1 MKVSLNWLTDYVEIK
16 LSAKELGELL
26 TNIGLVCD
34 GFNQT
39 DTDIVFDLDVTA
51 NRPDWLGHLGIAREI
66 AAVTGAAFR
75 PPQPANLPAKG
86 DVTKLTSV
94 QVDAPDLCPRY
105 TARLLRGIKIG
116 PSPDWMVQRLE
127 AVGLRG
133 INNVVDATNY
143 VLMEYSQPL
152 HSFDFNK
159 LGGRRI
165 VVRRARPGEHLV
177 SIDQTSCTLDE
188 SMLVIADAAK
198 AVAIAGIMGGLDTEV
213 TADTTDVL
221 IESAQFDPMS
231 IRKTSRRLRL
241 MSESNYRFERGVDP
255 VGLEEASRRAC
266 QLILE
271 LGGGELAGGIADAW
285 ATPYQP
291 RQVTLRPRRCD
302 ALLGLAIPPDRQA
315 RHLQR
320 LGLSPR
326 IEGGE
331 IVCTIPPF
339 RQDVRRE
346 VDLIEE
352 VARMEGYGRIPVG
365 ERISHAVRG
374 EDVVQRVRRLA
385 AKAMSAVGFDE
396 LATFTFVEAAEAAL
410 LGFDGPVCVDPAV
423 RRTNNALRPTLLPSL
438 LRACKL
444 NQDVGTPLVDV
455 YELASAFPPASSGDL
470 PAEYTELAM
479 ATTRDLPELRGAL
492 EGLVAQLAPSV
503 RLQIEPAQAAGFDP
517 DATGRI
523 LLDGQDVGVLG
534 RLAQAVQDY
543 YGLTRA
549 VWGASLRFDELAR
562 RTEHLRL
569 HSPLPRFPAIQRDL
583 SVIVAEPV
591 RWSRLRGVIEG
602 VDQPLR
608 AGLEYVTT
616 YRGKPIPDGAK
627 SVTVTLTYRS
637 DAGTLRGQQVDEQVQ
652 QVLASLQQDLD
663 ATLRT

>member
-1 MKVSLNWLTDYVEIK
+1 MKVSLNWLTEYVDIK

-26 TNIGLVCD
+26 THIGLVCD
-34 GFNQT
+34 GIDQT

-51 NRPDWLGHLGIAREI
+51 NRPDWLGHLGSAREI
-66 AAVTGAAFR
+66 AAVTGVAFK
-75 PPQPANLPAKG
+75 PPQPVNLPAKG

-94 QVDAPDLCPRY
+94 EVQAPDLCPRY
-105 TARLLRGIKIG
+105 TARLLAGVKIG
-116 PSPDWMVQRLE
+116 PSPDWMIQRLE

-133 INNVVDATNY
+133 INNVVDVTNY

-152 HSFDFNK
+152 HGFDFAK
-159 LGGRRI
+159 LGGRRV

-188 SMLVIADAAK
+188 SMLVIADADK

-291 RQVTLRPRRCD
+291 RQVTLRPQRCD

-326 IEGGE
+326 VEGGQ

-385 AKAMSAVGFDE
+385 ARAMSAVGFDE

-503 RLQIEPAQAAGFDP
+503 RLAIEPAQAAGFDP
-517 DATGRI
+517 GATGRI
-523 LLDGQDVGVLG
+523 LLDGRDVGVLG

-549 VWGASLRFDELAR
+549 VWGASLRFDELANR
-562 RTEHLRL
+562 AEHLRL
-569 HSPLPRFPAIQRDL
+569 YSPLPRFPAIQRDL

-637 DAGTLRGQQVDEQVQ
+637 DAGTLRGEQVDEQVQ
-652 QVLASLQQDLD
+652 QVLAALQQGLG